1 MEVRLY
7 NNTKRLNSTAAAP
20 ATYTTIDCVLKQGTS
35 FINPVLIV
43 NLSGTPSYNYMKFQN
58 RYYWITDII
67 SVKNDL
73 WEIYG
78 RVDVLGTFKGHIQA
92 TSAFVLYDSTA
103 NTQLPD
109 TRLAIKTDCDTY
121 TATQNMPWS
130 FSSGVGTYLIATTG
144 NTDEMDLVT
153 LTTTSNNRV
162 GTGVYTIPRNQL
174 KNLGF
179 DISDWVT
186 GFQTIWNTFSTTK
199 NSINTTYF
207 TPGPDPVENI
217 SNFFKGFALTVQN
230 GLDYVTGFFRL
241 FASNILGSGSALSN
255 IKASYWIPFEVPGTA
270 TQTPTCTYPTHLAL
284 GNYTDVISGLEEVVD
299 PVITS
304 VTQSVTIPWHY
315 TDWRNV
321 SCTEVMLYIPLI
333 GCINIPSDVVK
344 GHNTLEFTVSLNLY
358 SGALAVEVECDG
370 APIGTYGSSC
380 SMPILIGDSNIDT
393 GSIINTLGA
402 AVTKNYVAAGT
413 SAIMSF
419 NEMVSSVG
427 GLGGGAGVGLDNQ
440 VICICRCHDTSQNPA
455 DLIGTIGTPTHQLKT
470 LSGSGYCQCMNA
482 QVNCSSVT
490 GEPDPTQTEIEM
502 INNYLNTGIYL
513 E

>member
-1 MEVRLY
+1 MDVYLY

-20 ATYTTIDCVLKQGTS
+20 ATFTTLDCVLKQGTS

-43 NLSGTPSYNYMKFQN
+43 NYSGVPSFNYMKFEG
-58 RYYWITDII
+58 RYYWITDIVSI
-67 SVKNDL
+67 KNDL

-78 RVDVLGTFKGHIQA
+78 RVDVLGTYKGHIQA
-92 TSAFVLYDSTA
+92 TTAFVLYDSTT

-130 FSSGVGTYLIATTG
+130 FSSGFGTYLIATTG
-144 NTDEMDLVT
+144 NTDEMDLTT

-179 DISDWVT
+179 DVSDWVI

-199 NSINTTYF
+199 NTINTTYF

-270 TQTPTCTYPTHLAL
+270 TQTPTCTYSTHLAL
-284 GNYTDVISGLEEVVD
+284 GNYTDVISGLQEVVD

-304 VTQSVTIPWHY
+304 LPQSVTIPWHY

-427 GLGGGAGVGLDNQ
+427 GLGGGAGSGLDNQ
-440 VICICRCHDTSQNPA
+440 VICVCRCHDTSQNPA

-482 QVNCSSVT
+482 QVNCGQIT